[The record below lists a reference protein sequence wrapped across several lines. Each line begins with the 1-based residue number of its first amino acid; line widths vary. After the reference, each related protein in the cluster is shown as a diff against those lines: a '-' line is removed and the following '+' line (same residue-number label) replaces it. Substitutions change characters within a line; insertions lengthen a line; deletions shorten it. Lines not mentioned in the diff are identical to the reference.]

1 MALNRD
7 RIFKTADK
15 YIHSGKVE
23 KAIAEYEKWVAA
35 NRKDWSTIR
44 QIGDLYA
51 RIGRNDEAI
60 KKYAQIADYYRQDGF
75 NVRAIA
81 THKMILRLDPQNETA
96 MRNLAELQVIQG
108 LLMEAKVQYQALV
121 ELYAK
126 SGHKRQA
133 TEVFKK
139 LAEIDPSDLK
149 VRYKFAEFLER
160 EGKVEEAVA
169 EYVGIADEFI
179 NKGLVAEAIQIM
191 EKGLRI
197 DNASRL
203 WRTKLAQAA
212 ILQGHHDKAIQL
224 LEEVREQHPRDVE
237 LLSRLGEAY
246 MGAGRAAEAET
257 LFGRL
262 TELEPDNADHASRL
276 AELAIAQGNCD
287 RALEIFVPAVDN
299 LVAKK
304 EGEKAVAHL
313 QKILNRDPHHIK
325 TLLKLVEVQT
335 VLKQDAG
342 RTGAYDKLCEAYS
355 EQGDYKKAVRVAE
368 QIIELEPENSQHKD
382 RVRFLKSKLGA
393 PAAPA
398 IPALTSSASSS
409 PPAPPTLDVPGVPD
423 VADEDVQPAVE
434 LDIDMVEAPEPV
446 IDLDEAVSGPFPAEP
461 SVVEAPS
468 EQTQQEIDA
477 VATLSPEDEEN
488 IKEKMTEA
496 EVFVRYGLVD
506 KAVEQLKDVLDRF
519 RFHTAARETLIEVY
533 RDQGMSNEAAEELAQ
548 LSTIYAR
555 LGQNENA
562 EKACIEARSINP
574 ALEEIPA
581 ESLVPE
587 DEIDLTPESPE
598 PYDDLAMDVEVSPAA
613 TAEQSV
619 EPDVAVSMDED
630 DLPLAVKPAEPADEE
645 QPSASVSASGDDVE
659 VVIDEAPDEFS
670 VEVDMDDDVASEIGT
685 ASEEHEVEEPTPVT
699 DKLSIPSDEI
709 SIVGESSSA
718 PEDVEID
725 LDGIAGEEPED
736 DDQVEF
742 DEGPAEIP
750 EPSVASEVDSPVE
763 DVEEVEDEEDRTRPP
778 GQPSA
783 PTVAPTPEPVPAASA
798 ARDDLAEVDE
808 YMVLGLY
815 EDARDTLREIL
826 KKRPEDPQ
834 VLAKIDEV
842 GFSVAQLQEE
852 AEASATA
859 SEGASL
865 VEESL
870 AAAASTPAPAAEEAE
885 PQVSLGQVTNVPD
898 VLATPD
904 VAEIEEE
911 PLAAL
916 EGVAEPDQVES
927 VLSGPAG
934 IKGEYIDLAS
944 ELSNEVFGT
953 QSAVEEETSPTGNP
967 ADALS
972 DPGLDEMFREFKKGV
987 EKQLGAEDYDTRYN
1001 LGIAYKERG
1010 LLDEAIAEFQLA
1022 SKDESRLLECCSMLG
1037 LCFLEKGMPQ
1047 IAIKWF
1053 EKGLNSPGRSEEEQH
1068 GLRYDLAIAYESA
1081 GEPERA
1087 LELYMDIYRVNA
1099 RSRDVKDRVSGLQAT
1114 KN

>member
-1 MALNRD
+1 MALSRD
-7 RIFKTADK
+7 RIFKAADK

-35 NRKDWSTIR
+35 NRKDWNTIR

-108 LLMEAKVQYQALV
+108 LLMEAKGQYQALV

-203 WRTKLAQAA
+203 LRTKLAQAA

-262 TELEPDNADHASRL
+262 AELEPDNADHASRL
-276 AELAIAQGNCD
+276 AELAIGQGNCD
-287 RALEIFVPAVDN
+287 QALEILAPAVDS
-299 LVAKK
+299 LVARK

-355 EQGDYKKAVRVAE
+355 KQGDYEKAVRVAE

-398 IPALTSSASSS
+398 IPAPTPSAS
-409 PPAPPTLDVPGVPD
+409 PTPPTPDVPGVPD

-434 LDIDMVEAPEPV
+434 LDIDMAEAPEPV
-446 IDLDEAVSGPFPAEP
+446 IDLDEAVSGPLGAEP

-477 VATLSPEDEEN
+477 V
-488 IKEKMTEA
+488 
-496 EVFVRYGLVD
+496 
-506 KAVEQLKDVLDRF
+506 
-519 RFHTAARETLIEVY
+519 
-533 RDQGMSNEAAEELAQ
+533 
-548 LSTIYAR
+548 
-555 LGQNENA
+555 
-562 EKACIEARSINP
+562 
-574 ALEEIPA
+574 
-581 ESLVPE
+581 
-587 DEIDLTPESPE
+587 
-598 PYDDLAMDVEVSPAA
+598 
-613 TAEQSV
+613 
-619 EPDVAVSMDED
+619 
-630 DLPLAVKPAEPADEE
+630 
-645 QPSASVSASGDDVE
+645 
-659 VVIDEAPDEFS
+659 
-670 VEVDMDDDVASEIGT
+670 
-685 ASEEHEVEEPTPVT
+685 
-699 DKLSIPSDEI
+699 
-709 SIVGESSSA
+709 
-718 PEDVEID
+718 
-725 LDGIAGEEPED
+725 
-736 DDQVEF
+736 
-742 DEGPAEIP
+742 
-750 EPSVASEVDSPVE
+750 
-763 DVEEVEDEEDRTRPP
+763 
-778 GQPSA
+778 
-783 PTVAPTPEPVPAASA
+783 
-798 ARDDLAEVDE
+798 
-808 YMVLGLY
+808 
-815 EDARDTLREIL
+815 
-826 KKRPEDPQ
+826 
-834 VLAKIDEV
+834 
-842 GFSVAQLQEE
+842 
-852 AEASATA
+852 
-859 SEGASL
+859 
-865 VEESL
+865 
-870 AAAASTPAPAAEEAE
+870 
-885 PQVSLGQVTNVPD
+885 
-898 VLATPD
+898 
-904 VAEIEEE
+904 
-911 PLAAL
+911 
-916 EGVAEPDQVES
+916 
-927 VLSGPAG
+927 
-934 IKGEYIDLAS
+934 
-944 ELSNEVFGT
+944 
-953 QSAVEEETSPTGNP
+953 
-967 ADALS
+967 
-972 DPGLDEMFREFKKGV
+972 
-987 EKQLGAEDYDTRYN
+987 
-1001 LGIAYKERG
+1001 
-1010 LLDEAIAEFQLA
+1010 
-1022 SKDESRLLECCSMLG
+1022 
-1037 LCFLEKGMPQ
+1037 
-1047 IAIKWF
+1047 
-1053 EKGLNSPGRSEEEQH
+1053 
-1068 GLRYDLAIAYESA
+1068 
-1081 GEPERA
+1081 
-1087 LELYMDIYRVNA
+1087 
-1099 RSRDVKDRVSGLQAT
+1099 
-1114 KN
+1114 

>member
-1 MALNRD
+1 MALNRAQ
-7 RIFKTADK
+7 IFKAADK
-15 YIHSGKVE
+15 YIRSGKVE

-35 NRKDWSTIR
+35 NRKDWNTIR

-108 LLMEAKVQYQALV
+108 LLMEAKAQYQALV

-203 WRTKLAQAA
+203 LRTKLAQAA

-262 TELEPDNADHASRL
+262 AELEPDNPDHASRL
-276 AELAIAQGNCD
+276 AELAIGQGNCD
-287 RALEIFVPAVDN
+287 RALEILVPAVDN
-299 LVAKK
+299 LVARK

-355 EQGDYKKAVRVAE
+355 EQGDYEKAVRVAE

-398 IPALTSSASSS
+398 IPAPTPSVSST
-409 PPAPPTLDVPGVPD
+409 PPAPTTLDVPGVPD
-423 VADEDVQPAVE
+423 VADEDVQPPVE
-434 LDIDMVEAPEPV
+434 LDIDMVEAPGPV

-496 EVFVRYGLVD
+496 EVFVRYGLSG
-506 KAVEQLKDVLDRF
+506 QGGR
-519 RFHTAARETLIEVY
+519 AA
-533 RDQGMSNEAAEELAQ
+533 QGCS
-548 LSTIYAR
+548 R
-555 LGQNENA
+555 
-562 EKACIEARSINP
+562 
-574 ALEEIPA
+574 
-581 ESLVPE
+581 
-587 DEIDLTPESPE
+587 
-598 PYDDLAMDVEVSPAA
+598 
-613 TAEQSV
+613 
-619 EPDVAVSMDED
+619 
-630 DLPLAVKPAEPADEE
+630 
-645 QPSASVSASGDDVE
+645 
-659 VVIDEAPDEFS
+659 
-670 VEVDMDDDVASEIGT
+670 
-685 ASEEHEVEEPTPVT
+685 
-699 DKLSIPSDEI
+699 
-709 SIVGESSSA
+709 
-718 PEDVEID
+718 
-725 LDGIAGEEPED
+725 
-736 DDQVEF
+736 
-742 DEGPAEIP
+742 
-750 EPSVASEVDSPVE
+750 
-763 DVEEVEDEEDRTRPP
+763 
-778 GQPSA
+778 
-783 PTVAPTPEPVPAASA
+783 PVPFSY
-798 ARDDLAEVDE
+798 R
-808 YMVLGLY
+808 
-815 EDARDTLREIL
+815 
-826 KKRPEDPQ
+826 RPRNTDR
-834 VLAKIDEV
+834 
-842 GFSVAQLQEE
+842 
-852 AEASATA
+852 
-859 SEGASL
+859 SL
-865 VEESL
+865 S
-870 AAAASTPAPAAEEAE
+870 
-885 PQVSLGQVTNVPD
+885 
-898 VLATPD
+898 
-904 VAEIEEE
+904 
-911 PLAAL
+911 
-916 EGVAEPDQVES
+916 
-927 VLSGPAG
+927 
-934 IKGEYIDLAS
+934 
-944 ELSNEVFGT
+944 
-953 QSAVEEETSPTGNP
+953 
-967 ADALS
+967 
-972 DPGLDEMFREFKKGV
+972 
-987 EKQLGAEDYDTRYN
+987 
-1001 LGIAYKERG
+1001 
-1010 LLDEAIAEFQLA
+1010 
-1022 SKDESRLLECCSMLG
+1022 
-1037 LCFLEKGMPQ
+1037 
-1047 IAIKWF
+1047 
-1053 EKGLNSPGRSEEEQH
+1053 
-1068 GLRYDLAIAYESA
+1068 
-1081 GEPERA
+1081 
-1087 LELYMDIYRVNA
+1087 
-1099 RSRDVKDRVSGLQAT
+1099 
-1114 KN
+1114 